1 MIKRVAVLA
10 VLFVCAWM
18 SPEVATA
25 QSPSTQNASTKTID
39 DFFTAF
45 TDEWV
50 RGSPNLAMSSRY
62 FQGEEQDRMDRQLS
76 PETEAYHRA
85 RIQLA
90 KRGITDL
97 RKYDRTKM
105 TPSQHLSADL
115 MEWQLDI
122 VAKEEPFLDYRF
134 PLQQMNGVNVNL
146 LEMLTVRH
154 PVNSERDAEN
164 YIAALGQVST
174 RLDEAIAEHRK
185 IGAKGIIPPT
195 FILNATI
202 KQMQNFIDPAPAQN
216 PFVATL
222 TQKMEAV
229 KSLTPERRDSLRAEA
244 AKVVETQVYPAWK
257 RGIALLQSQ
266 LPRSTD
272 EAGISKYKGG
282 AEAYKYFLKR
292 FTTTDLTPEQ
302 IHEIGL
308 NEVARIE
315 GEMDNIFRQIGRTKG
330 TVKERIEQ
338 LRLDMQY
345 PNPTSEA
352 SRAQIMRD
360 IDGIIRDAE
369 KRSEL
374 IFDKRPKSPVI
385 AQPFPTFRENNAAA
399 NYNPP
404 PPDGSRPGVYQYPR
418 RLSNMTKFGLRSVTY
433 HESVPGHHFDVASE
447 VEDTSLPRFRQIRA
461 FGIISARSEGWGLY
475 AERVA
480 TESGWYDGDP
490 EGLLGQL
497 EAALFRA
504 RRLVV
509 DTGLHAKHWTR
520 QQAIDYGIEASE
532 VERYVV
538 YPGQACSYM
547 IGQLKLVELREKA
560 RKALG
565 DKFSVREYH
574 NLVLE
579 TGTVPLELL
588 EREVDRWIKSKS

>member
-1 MIKRVAVLA
+1 MIKRVALL
-10 VLFVCAWM
+10 VLFFLCPW
-18 SPEVATA
+18 STPRGATA
-25 QSPSTQNASTKTID
+25 QSSQVPDIEK
-39 DFFTAF
+39 FFARF

-50 RGSPNLAMSSRY
+50 RSNPNIAVASRY
-62 FQGEEQDRMDRQLS
+62 FTGEEQGRLDRQLT
-76 PETEAYHRA
+76 PETEAYHRS

-90 KRGITDL
+90 KRGLVEL
-97 RKYDRTKM
+97 RKFDRARL
-105 TPSQHLSADL
+105 SNAQRLSADL

-122 VAKEEPFLDYRF
+122 VAREEPFLDYTF
-134 PLQQMNGVNVNL
+134 PFQQMNGVNVNL
-146 LEMLTVRH
+146 IEVVTLRH

-164 YIAALGQVST
+164 YVAALRQVSV
-174 RLDEAIAEHRK
+174 RLDEAIAEHRR
-185 IGAKGIIPPT
+185 IGARGIIPPT

-202 KQMQNFIDPAPAQN
+202 KQMDNFVETPPAQS

-222 TQKMEAV
+222 VQKMEGI
-229 KSLTPERRDSLRAEA
+229 KSLSAARAAALRGEAEKA
-244 AKVVETQVYPAWK
+244 VETQIYPAWN
-257 RGIALLQSQ
+257 RAIALLESQ

-272 EAGISKYKGG
+272 EAGISKYGGG

-292 FTTTDLTPEQ
+292 YTTTDLSPDQ

-308 NEVARIE
+308 AEVARIE
-315 GEMDNIFRQIGRTKG
+315 GEMDVILRRLGRANG

-338 LRLDMQY
+338 LRRDLQY
-345 PNPTSEA
+345 PNPSSEE

-369 KRSEL
+369 KRAEL
-374 IFDKRPKSPVI
+374 LFDKRPKSAVI
-385 AQPFPTFRENNAAA
+385 AQPFPSFREANAAA
-399 NYNPP
+399 NYNSP

-418 RLSNMTKFGLRSVTY
+418 RLSNMTKFGLRTVTY
-433 HESVPGHHFDVASE
+433 HEAIPGHHFDNALQ
-447 VEDTSLPRFRQIRA
+447 VENNALPRFRQIRA
-461 FGIISARSEGWGLY
+461 FGGISSRGEGWGLY
-475 AERVA
+475 AERLA
-480 TESGWYDGDP
+480 AEAGWYEGDP

-520 QQAIDYGIEASE
+520 QQGIDFGIEASE

-547 IGQLKLVELREKA
+547 IGQMKLVELREKA
-560 RKALG
+560 RMALG
-565 DKFSVREYH
+565 DKFSLREYH

-579 TGTVPLELL
+579 TGTVPLDLL
-588 EREVDRWIKSKS
+588 QREVDAWIRARGGKV